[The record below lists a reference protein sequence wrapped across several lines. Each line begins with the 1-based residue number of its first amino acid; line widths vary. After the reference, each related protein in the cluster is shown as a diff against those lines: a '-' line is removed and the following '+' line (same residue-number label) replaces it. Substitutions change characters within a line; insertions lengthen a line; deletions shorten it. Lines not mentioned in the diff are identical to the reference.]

1 MQIRTLLAA
10 FAGLLIV
17 SCQQP
22 APPPPPAPD
31 IAAVE
36 TIRQAWSEVAE
47 NIALAAEQVPEE
59 NYDFRPAEEVRSFG
73 ELIGHLAGAQDL
85 FCGTVLQE
93 ETGGEDA
100 VEESAT
106 TKADLVSALRASN
119 DHCGTAY
126 GLSDAE
132 ASTRMVTL
140 FGQEQ
145 TALAALLGNAMH
157 DESHYGNIVTYLR
170 ILEMV
175 PPSSQGQ

>member
-1 MQIRTLLAA
+1 MKVRIVSAA
-10 FAGLLIV
+10 FVGLLFV

-31 IAAVE
+31 VAAVA
-36 TIRQAWSEVAE
+36 TIRHAWSAVAE

-59 NYDFRPAEEVRSFG
+59 RYDFRPTPDVRSFG

-93 ETGGEDA
+93 ETGGEGD
-100 VEESAT
+100 VEEAAK
-106 TKADLVSALRASN
+106 TKADLVAAFRASN
-119 DHCGTAY
+119 DHCGSAY
-126 GLSDAE
+126 ALSDAD

-170 ILEMV
+170 MMEMV

>member
-1 MQIRTLLAA
+1 MQVRTLLAA
-10 FAGLLIV
+10 FAGLVIV

-31 IAAVE
+31 VAAVA

-47 NIALAAEQVPEE
+47 NIMLAAEQLPEE
-59 NYDFRPAEEVRSFG
+59 RYDYRPAPTVRSFG
-73 ELIGHLAGAQDL
+73 ELIGHMAGAQDL

-93 ETGGEDA
+93 ETGSEGA

-106 TKADLVSALRASN
+106 TKEDLVAALKASN
-119 DHCGTAY
+119 DHCGIAY
-126 GLSDAE
+126 SLSDAD

-140 FGQEQ
+140 FGHEQ
-145 TALAALLGNAMH
+145 TALAALLGNATH
-157 DESHYGNIVTYLR
+157 NVSHYGNIVTYLR
-170 ILEMV
+170 MLDMV

>member
-1 MQIRTLLAA
+1 MKARILAA
-10 FAGLLIV
+10 VFAGLFIAA
-17 SCQQP
+17 CQQP

-31 IAAVE
+31 VAAVE
-36 TIRQAWSEVAE
+36 TIRQAWSGIVD
-47 NIALAAEQVPEE
+47 NIAAAAEQVPEE
-59 NYDFRPAEEVRSFG
+59 SYDYRPTPEVRSFG

-93 ETGGEDA
+93 ETGAEGA
-100 VEESAT
+100 VEDQELS
-106 TKADLVSALRASN
+106 KADLIAAFRASN
-119 DHCGTAY
+119 EHCATAY
-126 GLSDAE
+126 GLSDAD

-145 TALAALLGNAMH
+145 TALAALLGNAIH

-170 ILEMV
+170 MMEMV